1 MKYNQFNEKGMV
13 ICQEC
18 GKALNQIT
26 VQHLKTHNMSFE
38 GYKTKYPNSPTV
50 SKAFSAKQKLR
61 NIDVFE
67 EDPNKKKFDKENFK
81 EITTEEEKE
90 LLGTIEEI
98 SVEDYGDIDIDRIP
112 IISKNYSEKISSFI
126 DDAKEVSK
134 VIIID
139 RKYPN
144 PNNNIHKSKIK
155 FLNFLVNYFSDMDYI
170 KNSYYVDKMS
180 GSKLEEKI
188 ITDISIPI
196 VKLDIEFPD
205 VFWHNKDNN
214 AKEIRDEK
222 LKQMGWTIINMTGS
236 NPSVDD
242 LKKNLEELNLIC

>member
-1 MKYNQFNEKGMV
+1 MKYEEFDEKGMV

-18 GKALNQIT
+18 GKALKQIT
-26 VQHLKTHNMSFE
+26 VQHLKVHSMSFE
-38 GYKTKYPNSPTV
+38 AYKTKYPNLSTV

-67 EDPNKKKFDKENFK
+67 EDPDKKKFDEENFK
-81 EITTEEEKE
+81 EITTEEEKQ

-98 SVEDYGDIDIDRIP
+98 SVEDYGDIDIDKIP
-112 IISKNYSEKISSFI
+112 IVSKNFSQKISSFI
-126 DDAKEVSK
+126 DDVKDISK

-139 RKYPN
+139 RKYPES
-144 PNNNIHKSKIK
+144 NNIHKSKIK
-155 FLNFLVNYFSDMDYI
+155 FLNFLVNYFSDMEYI

-180 GSKLEEKI
+180 GSKLEERL

-196 VKLDIEFPD
+196 IKLDIEFPD

-214 AKEIRDEK
+214 AKEIRDGK
-222 LKQMGWTIINMTGS
+222 LKQMGWTIIDMVGY
-236 NPSVDD
+236 NPSIED
-242 LKKNLEELNLIC
+242 LKKNLEKLNLIC